1 MIFRWCALLIGT
13 LLVTAQAISEPLP
26 LVGTTWRWIGAHGV
40 PMAQDLD
47 VPSPSHYSLELGADG
62 RYAVRADCNRGQG
75 TYASQGDGIRFA
87 PGPMTLAEC
96 GPQSF
101 ANHFLELLSQ
111 VSEMRQ
117 AGDRLTLTVA
127 EQGGVMEFEGRQP
140 ITLAGTTWLVRAYN
154 NGKEAVVSILKGS
167 TVTAAF
173 AKDGAISGLAG
184 CNRYSAGYH
193 VTADK
198 ITIGPAR
205 TTRKACRDPEGV
217 MEQESRFLAALE
229 AAGVYQ
235 IDGERLQLRADNGSL
250 LVDLV
255 SAVAGVL
262 KMPEGAT
269 LPPDASVRIQ
279 IQNVS
284 LADAPAKIIGEQIL
298 SSTGTEAT
306 AGFEVEF
313 DPAVIDPDDSYT
325 VSARVTD
332 PEDKLL
338 FVSTS
343 SHPVITRGS
352 PQLNVSVDL
361 EAAR

>member
-1 MIFRWCALLIGT
+1 
-13 LLVTAQAISEPLP
+13 
-26 LVGTTWRWIGAHGV
+26 
-40 PMAQDLD
+40 
-47 VPSPSHYSLELGADG
+47 
-62 RYAVRADCNRGQG
+62 
-75 TYASQGDGIRFA
+75 
-87 PGPMTLAEC
+87 
-96 GPQSF
+96 
-101 ANHFLELLSQ
+101 
-111 VSEMRQ
+111 
-117 AGDRLTLTVA
+117 
-127 EQGGVMEFEGRQP
+127 
-140 ITLAGTTWLVRAYN
+140 
-154 NGKEAVVSILKGS
+154 
-167 TVTAAF
+167 
-173 AKDGAISGLAG
+173 
-184 CNRYSAGYH
+184 
-193 VTADK
+193 
-198 ITIGPAR
+198 
-205 TTRKACRDPEGV
+205 

-235 IDGERLQLRADNGSL
+235 IDGERLHLRADNGSL

-255 SAVAGVL
+255 SAVAEVL

-279 IQNVS
+279 IQDVS
-284 LADAPAKIIGEQIL
+284 LADAPAKVIGEQIL